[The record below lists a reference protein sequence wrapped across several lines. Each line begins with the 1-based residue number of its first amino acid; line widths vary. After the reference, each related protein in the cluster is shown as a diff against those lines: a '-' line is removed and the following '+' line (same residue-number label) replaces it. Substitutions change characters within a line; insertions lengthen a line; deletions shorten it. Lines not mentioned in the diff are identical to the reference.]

1 MVIINSPETLKY
13 ILTHSEA
20 LHKGPQQTL
29 VLRPLAGESL
39 ILANRK

>member
-20 LHKGPQQTL
+20 LHKGPQETQVLKPL
-29 VLRPLAGESL
+29 VGDSL
-39 ILANRK
+39 ILAHRK